1 MKCLKEIRLQSAM
14 TANAVA
20 EHLGILYRTYQ
31 KYESGEIDPQ
41 LSKAIVLADL
51 FDVSL
56 DYLVWRSDEPR
67 RI

>member
-1 MKCLKEIRLQSAM
+1 MKRLKEIRLQSGT
-14 TANAVA
+14 TAKAAA

-31 KYESGEIDPQ
+31 KYENGEIDPP
-41 LSKAIVLADL
+41 LSKAIALADL

-56 DYLVWRSDEPR
+56 DYLVGRSDDPR

>member
-1 MKCLKEIRLQSAM
+1 MKRLKEIRLQSAM
-14 TANAVA
+14 TAKAVA

-31 KYESGEIDPQ
+31 KYETGEIDPP
-41 LSKAIVLADL
+41 LSKTIAIADL

-56 DYLVWRSDEPR
+56 DYLVGRSDEPR

>member
-14 TANAVA
+14 TENAVA
-20 EHLGILYRTYQ
+20 EHLDILYRTYQ
-31 KYESGEIDPQ
+31 KYESGEIDPP

>member
-20 EHLGILYRTYQ
+20 EHLDILYRTYQ
-31 KYESGEIDPQ
+31 KYESGEIDPP